1 MLPKLLP
8 EEPNT
13 PMLTASSPTV
23 SSGTTN
29 EWTCISTGGNPPP
42 NITMRIGNSQLTWLS
57 TVLQQSA
64 VQQSD
69 NTYTITAVLSWAPN
83 VSFDGRILYCDV
95 QHKDTRGLNDQTA
108 SLLLKVIG
116 MQDYI

>member
-69 NTYTITAVLSWAPN
+69 NTYTITSVLSWAPN

-108 SLLLKVIG
+108 SLLLNVIG
-116 MQDYI
+116 MHDYI